1 MLEDQYDLVYG
12 SWPNDYNEVVLVLD
26 ENNELDD
33 MALYALGLK
42 PQEEMDAIMQAAVD
56 QTEVELEDQS
66 WSYEE
71 ICSGSTRPC

>member
-1 MLEDQYDLVYG
+1 M
-12 SWPNDYNEVVLVLD
+12 VLVLD

-56 QTEVELEDQS
+56 QTEAGAGFPKLEL
-66 WSYEE
+66 
-71 ICSGSTRPC
+71 